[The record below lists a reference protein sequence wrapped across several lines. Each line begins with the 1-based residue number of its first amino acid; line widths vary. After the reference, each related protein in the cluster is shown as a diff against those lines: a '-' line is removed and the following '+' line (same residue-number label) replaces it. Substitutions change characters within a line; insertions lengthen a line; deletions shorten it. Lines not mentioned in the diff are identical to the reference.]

1 MYIVPLVIGL
11 KIKDISIHDD
21 FIQGKN
27 VSPLIDMFASEEFAH
42 WHLSGFL
49 NADETFTEM
58 QGKKKISQEDILKQI
73 YNAIFGNQY
82 DGRCYSTKIGDY
94 EFDIKS
100 KSFVVSA
107 ASMMSIYADYS
118 I

>member
-1 MYIVPLVIGL
+1 
-11 KIKDISIHDD
+11 
-21 FIQGKN
+21 
-27 VSPLIDMFASEEFAH
+27 MFASEEFAH

-73 YNAIFGNQY
+73 YNAIFVNQY